1 MNGEELKIKW
11 KQDENKSFEGWD
23 FSYLADRWET
33 EKLPWNYKKIVK
45 NYLKPEHQLLDMG
58 TGGGEFLL
66 TLKHPYKNTAVTEMW
81 EPNVKLCKETLS
93 PLGINVKQV
102 YRDDELP
109 FEENTFDLVIN
120 QHESYDVNE
129 VKRIL
134 KPNGLFITQQVGS
147 KNNEKLSNFLIDD
160 FKPDFTENNLDNRV
174 QELQENS
181 FEILSQ
187 EEYFPYLHFFDVGAI
202 VYFAKVIE
210 WEFPGFTVEKNFDK
224 LYDLEQKLQ
233 EKNYIESLEHRFI
246 ILAKNRK

>member
-1 MNGEELKIKW
+1 MNCEELKIKW
-11 KQDENKSFEGWD
+11 KKDENKSFEGWN
-23 FSYLADRWET
+23 FSYLDNRWET
-33 EKLPWNYKKIVK
+33 EKIPWNYKEIVK
-45 NYLKPEHQLLDMG
+45 KHLNSDHKLLDMG

-66 TLKHPYKNTAVTEMW
+66 TLNHPYENTSITEMW

-93 PLGINVKQV
+93 PLGINVKQA

-109 FEENTFDLVIN
+109 FEENTFDIIIN

-134 KPNGLFITQQVGS
+134 KPKGLFITQQVGS
-147 KNNEKLSNFLIDD
+147 KNNEILSKQLIDD
-160 FKPDFTENNLDNRV
+160 FKPEFTNNNLEKRV
-174 QELQENS
+174 KELQENS

-210 WEFPGFTVEKNFDK
+210 WEFPGFTVEKYFDK
-224 LYDLEQKLQ
+224 LCSLEQELE
-233 EKNYIESLEHRFI
+233 EKNYIESLQHRFL
-246 ILAKNRK
+246 ILSKNRK